1 MGAVEHSTK
10 QEGRCRVHV
19 TRGEKVQGTRYKR
32 REGMEQVQLVAWSR
46 HSVRYVRGRATCTYV
61 QCTHVQSGTVH

>member
-1 MGAVEHSTK
+1 M
-10 QEGRCRVHV
+10 
-19 TRGEKVQGTRYKR
+19 QGTHYKR

-61 QCTHVQSGTVH
+61 QCTHVQSGQCIEPLHYFDPHVVSVCVGGGCT